1 MRSREQE
8 IIKHKAEINQV
19 KTKRTLQRIN
29 QARSWFFE
37 KINKIDKSLV
47 RLTKGHRDSIL
58 INKIRNEKGDIT
70 TESEKIQKVI
80 RPYYKSLYSTKM
92 ENMKKMDNFLDRYQ
106 VPKLN
111 QDQINYPNRLISTK
125 EIEAVI
131 NNRPTKKKHRTRWV

>member
-1 MRSREQE
+1 MKWTTSQTDTR
-8 IIKHKAEINQV
+8 
-19 KTKRTLQRIN
+19 
-29 QARSWFFE
+29 
-37 KINKIDKSLV
+37 
-47 RLTKGHRDSIL
+47 
-58 INKIRNEKGDIT
+58 DIT
-70 TESEKIQKVI
+70 TKPEEIENII
-80 RPYYKSLYSTKM
+80 RSYYKSLYSTKM